1 MSKNTKIANAATII
15 GVASCLAIAQ
25 TPAVFNIIIMCATV
39 IGCIYLT
46 NKEGK

>member
-25 TPAVFNIIIMCATV
+25 LPFSWCVGIMTV
-39 IGCIYLT
+39 TVLGCDYLT
-46 NKEGK
+46 KKKGE